1 MLTPEKIE
9 EIKKELM
16 ALPPEEQQKKL
27 QEVLANLTAE
37 EREQLGGK
45 QECPFCLMSQGK
57 IPVKT
62 VYEDD
67 SIMGILD
74 IHPANQGHV
83 LLFPKEHAA
92 LMAQVADETLGHL
105 FIVANKIASAI
116 FEITGAEGTNVV
128 VSNGQVAG
136 QTAPHFMV
144 NIIPRKQG
152 DKVSVGWQPC
162 EVKED
167 EQDKIANAIRDKV
180 GSLGK
185 KKVVKKDPSKFD
197 KEEKRIP

>member
-9 EIKKELM
+9 EIKQELM

-27 QEVLANLTAE
+27 QEVLANLTPE
-37 EREQLGGK
+37 EREQLVGK

-67 SIMGILD
+67 KVMGILD

-92 LMAQVADETLGHL
+92 MMAQVQDDILGHL
-105 FIVANKIASAI
+105 FIVANKIASAV
-116 FEITGAEGTNVV
+116 FETTGAEGTNVV
-128 VSNGQVAG
+128 VSNGQIAG

-152 DKVSVGWQPC
+152 DKVAVGWQPT
-162 EVKED
+162 EVKEE
-167 EQDKIANAIRDKV
+167 EQDKLASTIREKV
-180 GSLGK
+180 GTIGK
-185 KKVVKKDPSKFD
+185 KKVVKKDPSKFS